1 MRFLRKQPIVVQV
14 SETAPPA
21 VAPEP
26 LPPIAGQ
33 ATRSDALD
41 AIEEDV
47 SSAIAGVSGS
57 IATARADV
65 ASMKTGLSGIRGQMD
80 ALTQAARDAAAATA
94 GLAERTGGLSALA
107 AQARS
112 AIDLAGSH
120 LDQAGHR
127 GIEARALIAALAEA
141 GDEIAGIV
149 DTISAVA
156 RQTNLLALNATIE
169 AARAGEAGRGFAV
182 VANEVKALSVQTAR
196 AADDVRAR
204 VMRLRDGASAS
215 ATAIEA
221 AAGAIESVRPSF
233 ATLRDIADI
242 QAQTVTTI
250 VGEAERASHLVS
262 TVDADAGS
270 ASARALDL
278 DRQAEGMEA
287 AAGAAADQASGLGRR
302 FVTVMRAS
310 EAGDRR
316 RFDRYPIDLAVR
328 LADGRATRTVDL
340 SEGGVLLVA
349 LDGAPVTAGF
359 RIALDL
365 EGIGSVPAR
374 VVAVSEMGVHCAF
387 ETVEPVVQSRLRAKL
402 AAVRDEHAPLVG
414 KAQRLAQE
422 AARLMEAEIGTGRL
436 SEAALFD
443 TDYQRVDG
451 TNPPQFLTRSAQSL
465 ARLMA
470 PLLEPELG
478 HDRRMLFC
486 IVTDRNGYLPFHNAA
501 YSKPQRPDDPAW
513 NQANA
518 RNLRIF
524 DDRTGITA
532 ARSTRPA
539 TVQVYRRQMGD
550 QTVMVLEVDAPIRV
564 GKRHWGACRT
574 AYRL

>member
-1 MRFLRKQPIVVQV
+1 
-14 SETAPPA
+14 
-21 VAPEP
+21 
-26 LPPIAGQ
+26 
-33 ATRSDALD
+33 
-41 AIEEDV
+41 
-47 SSAIAGVSGS
+47 
-57 IATARADV
+57 
-65 ASMKTGLSGIRGQMD
+65 MD
-80 ALTQAARDAAAATA
+80 ALTRAAREAAAATA
-94 GLAERTGGLSALA
+94 GLAEKSGGLSALA
-107 AQARS
+107 GQTRS
-112 AIDLAGSH
+112 AIDQAGSY
-120 LDQAGHR
+120 LDQAGDR
-127 GIEARALIAALAEA
+127 GVEARALIAALAEA

-215 ATAIEA
+215 AVAIEA

-233 ATLRDIADI
+233 ATLRDIAEV
-242 QAQTVTTI
+242 QVRTVTDI
-250 VGEAERASHLVS
+250 VGESGRASTLVS

-270 ASARALDL
+270 AGAAALDL
-278 DRQAEGMEA
+278 DAQAEGMEA
-287 AAGAAADQASGLGRR
+287 AAAAAAEQASDLRRR
-302 FVTVMRAS
+302 FVTVIRAS
-310 EAGDRR
+310 EIGDLR

-328 LADGRATRTVDL
+328 FANGRTTRTVDL
-340 SEGGVLLVA
+340 SEGGVLLA
-349 LDGAPVTAGF
+349 APEGAPVSAGLQTS
-359 RIALDL
+359 LDI
-365 EGIGSVPAR
+365 EGISSVPAQ
-374 VVAVSEMGVHCAF
+374 VVAVSEMGLHCAF
-387 ETVEPVVQSRLRAKL
+387 GAIEPIVQSRLMAKL

-422 AARLMEAEIGTGRL
+422 AARLMETEIAASRL

-443 TDYQRVDG
+443 TDYQRIAG
-451 TNPPQFLTRSAQSL
+451 SNPPQFMTRSAQAL
-465 ARLMA
+465 ARLLA

-478 HDRRMLFC
+478 HDKRMLFC
-486 IVTDRNGYLPFHNAA
+486 IVTDRNGFLPYHNAT
-501 YSKPQRPDDPAW
+501 YSKSQRPDDPAW
-513 NQANA
+513 NHANS

-539 TVQVYRRQMGD
+539 MVQVYRRQMGA
-550 QTVMVLEVDAPIRV
+550 QTIVVLEIDAPIRI
-564 GKRHWGACRT
+564 GNRHWGACRT

>member
-1 MRFLRKQPIVVQV
+1 M
-14 SETAPPA
+14 
-21 VAPEP
+21 APEP
-26 LPPIAGQ
+26 PPVIAVQ
-33 ATRSDALD
+33 APRSDAFD

-57 IATARADV
+57 IATARAEV
-65 ASMKTGLSGIRGQMD
+65 ASMKTGLSGIRGQID
-80 ALTQAARDAAAATA
+80 ALTQAARTAAAATA
-94 GLAERTGGLSALA
+94 GLAERTGSLSALA

-127 GIEARALIAALAEA
+127 GIEARALIVALAEA

-204 VMRLRDGASAS
+204 VMRLREGAAAS

-221 AAGAIESVRPSF
+221 AAGAIDSVRPAF
-233 ATLRDIADI
+233 ATLRDIAET
-242 QAQTVTTI
+242 QARTVTTI
-250 VGEAERASHLVS
+250 VSDAEQASDLVA

-270 ASARALDL
+270 AGETALDL

-287 AAGAAADQASGLGRR
+287 AAGAAAEQASSLGRR
-302 FVTVMRAS
+302 FVTVVRAS

-328 LADGRATRTVDL
+328 LAGGRATRTIDL
-340 SEGGVLLVA
+340 SEGGVLLIA
-349 LDGAPVTAGF
+349 PDGAPITAGSH
-359 RIALDL
+359 IALDL
-365 EGIGSVPAR
+365 EGVGSAPAR
-374 VVAVSEMGVHCAF
+374 VVAVSEMGIHCAF
-387 ETVEPVVQSRLRAKL
+387 AGIEPVVQSRLQAKL

-422 AARLMEAEIGTGRL
+422 VARLMEAEIGAGRL

-443 TDYQRVDG
+443 TDYQRIDG
-451 TNPPQFLTRSAQSL
+451 TNPPQFTTSSAQPL

-501 YSKPQRPDDPAW
+501 YSKPPRPDDPGW

-550 QTVMVLEVDAPIRV
+550 QTVMVLEVDAPIRI
-564 GKRHWGACRT
+564 GTRHWGACRT